1 LRKGFGKNFV
11 TLCLARGGGA
21 LLSIVLF
28 FLLAKTLGAGSTS
41 DAFFMARRF
50 TTALTAS
57 IERTTALVL
66 VPAVVGTVA
75 AHEAGRRSGPLLR
88 PVNLALLLCFL
99 GALAIAAMAPWI
111 VHVLAPGFEE
121 ERHGLASHLLR
132 ILAFMLP
139 LSMAASIGVSF
150 LNAYRHFAI
159 PELATHLPRVALIG
173 TLIGMTAVQVDALAW
188 ALLAGSAA
196 VVLVLTPSVA
206 RIFLDL
212 RRRTAE
218 AARAPAGPETE
229 PRSQRLGRRLG
240 LTSLSQL
247 QLQGTS
253 WIDAAFASLI
263 GIGALSML
271 EYAQR
276 LVGLLPSLLSNS
288 LLTVAYTELS
298 GAAMADDL
306 GRFRRNLV
314 WTIRANLFLILPTA
328 VVLAGTADLLVG
340 LVFQRGAFDAATAAE
355 TTRTIRFM
363 MPGLA
368 VNAVMSATMA
378 ALIVDTS
385 LPSFRIVSTAIAVM
399 LASRVLIFLFTVERF
414 ELAGLVLGSAAAMM
428 LGLVTLF
435 AFLLH
440 YWKGLFVWQDAA
452 ALGGIV
458 LCAAISAAALEGV
471 RVFMSDYLP
480 GGFAGRSAMLVLS
493 SGAAGIA
500 YLAAAALF
508 RLREVELLGDR
519 LLRRRPRRAVA

>member
-1 LRKGFGKNFV
+1 MRKGFGKNFV

-75 AHEAGRRSGPLLR
+75 AQEAGQRSGPLLR

-99 GALAIAAMAPWI
+99 GALAIAAMAPWV

-150 LNAYRHFAI
+150 LNAYRRFAI

-196 VVLVLTPSVA
+196 VVLVLTPPVA
-206 RIFLDL
+206 RILVDL
-212 RRRTAE
+212 RRRTAK
-218 AARAPAGPETE
+218 AAAGPETE
-229 PRSQRLGRRLG
+229 ARSQRLGRRLG

-306 GRFRRNLV
+306 DRFRRNLV

-368 VNAVMSATMA
+368 VNAVVSATMA

-414 ELAGLVLGSAAAMM
+414 ELAGLVLGSAAAMT

-458 LCAAISAAALEGV
+458 LCTAISAAALEGV
-471 RVFMSDYLP
+471 RAYMSDYLP
-480 GGFAGRSAMLVLS
+480 GGFAGQLAMLVLS